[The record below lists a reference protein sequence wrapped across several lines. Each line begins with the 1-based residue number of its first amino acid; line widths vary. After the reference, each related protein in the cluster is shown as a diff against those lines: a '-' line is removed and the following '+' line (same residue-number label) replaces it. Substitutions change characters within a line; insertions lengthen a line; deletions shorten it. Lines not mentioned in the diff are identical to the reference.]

1 MTIGTLL
8 VYFSAIFGLI
18 SFIAAIRWS
27 RGNEASAWT
36 FRMSYHAMTLALAA
50 ASVVLMMAILR
61 HDFRFDYVIG
71 YSSTEMPLIYLI
83 SAFWGGQQ
91 GTFLLWGLMG
101 ALIGYPL
108 FRKSSWEPAT
118 VMAFYTSTILFM
130 VGLMLHSR
138 GNPFTLAARVP
149 VDGNGLNPL
158 LQDPWM
164 ATHPPMVFLGYA
176 AMTVPAVLAMT
187 AVFRKEETRWLDV
200 GLRWSL
206 IGFVSLGI
214 GIILGGFWAYKV
226 LGWGGFWGWDPVEN
240 ASLVPWIVVTA
251 LIHGLVVQKFTGS
264 LRFTNIVLALA
275 GYLTVFY
282 STFLT
287 RSGVLADFSVHSF
300 PKGSLLWWLATIMII
315 ALAAAGWAIFWRLFS
330 SGVPQGKEI
339 QWNAGWPFILSSTV
353 VLFTLS
359 SAVVLIGTSWPLM
372 TSFTE
377 NPTVPGIPFYN
388 LTGIIL
394 YIPLLLLL
402 GIGPFSSWQSKW
414 NELNKRVYLTALLAA
429 VATVAAALLGGHSVR
444 FLLLFFAASFALLG
458 NLIRFVDV
466 ARMRFLNTGA
476 AIAHFGFALML
487 VGIVSSSG
495 WDREQ
500 ELKLPIGHP
509 VEAMERVFTYRGHV
523 DGSEPKD
530 LWRVAVMQPGEPE
543 ETAMTRMYRFRSGGD
558 YQIMR
563 NPAILRSLGH
573 DLYVAPLG
581 LETGKTEKTL
591 ILKKDVPVEFDHGTL
606 TFLRFVTDNGGE
618 AGHMKI
624 DAIVLL
630 THGEEQIEL
639 TLSTNYV
646 NGKMEPAAV
655 ELPIHGGENSVYL
668 NRMMVDQ
675 KVIEI
680 VTEAG
685 SGVETLVVSVS
696 HKPLMNLLWAGTIL
710 LLVGCTVAAVR
721 RYMDKRAEK
730 AVTVTV

>member
-101 ALIGYPL
+101 AL
-108 FRKSSWEPAT
+108 
-118 VMAFYTSTILFM
+118 
-130 VGLMLHSR
+130 
-138 GNPFTLAARVP
+138 
-149 VDGNGLNPL
+149 DGNGLNPL

-429 VATVAAALLGGHSVR
+429 VATVAA
-444 FLLLFFAASFALLG
+444 
-458 NLIRFVDV
+458 
-466 ARMRFLNTGA
+466 
-476 AIAHFGFALML
+476 
-487 VGIVSSSG
+487 
-495 WDREQ
+495 
-500 ELKLPIGHP
+500 PHP
-509 VEAMERVFTYRGHV
+509 
-523 DGSEPKD
+523 SPS
-530 LWRVAVMQPGEPE
+530 W
-543 ETAMTRMYRFRSGGD
+543 ET
-558 YQIMR
+558 
-563 NPAILRSLGH
+563 
-573 DLYVAPLG
+573 
-581 LETGKTEKTL
+581 
-591 ILKKDVPVEFDHGTL
+591 
-606 TFLRFVTDNGGE
+606 
-618 AGHMKI
+618 
-624 DAIVLL
+624 
-630 THGEEQIEL
+630 
-639 TLSTNYV
+639 
-646 NGKMEPAAV
+646 
-655 ELPIHGGENSVYL
+655 
-668 NRMMVDQ
+668 
-675 KVIEI
+675 
-680 VTEAG
+680 
-685 SGVETLVVSVS
+685 
-696 HKPLMNLLWAGTIL
+696 
-710 LLVGCTVAAVR
+710 
-721 RYMDKRAEK
+721 
-730 AVTVTV
+730 

>member
-8 VYFSAIFGLI
+8 VYFSALFGVI
-18 SFIAAIRWS
+18 SFVAAIRWA
-27 RGNEASAWT
+27 RGHEDSGWI
-36 FRMSYHAMTLALAA
+36 FRMSYHAMTLALFA
-50 ASVVLMMAILR
+50 ASIVLMAAILK

-71 YSSTEMPLIYLI
+71 YSSTEMPLLYLI

-91 GTFLLWGLMG
+91 GTFLLWALMG

-118 VMAFYTSTILFM
+118 VMAFYTPTVLFM
-130 VGLMLHSR
+130 IGLMLHSR
-138 GNPFTLAARVP
+138 GNPFTLAARIP
-149 VDGNGLNPL
+149 ADGNGLNPL

-264 LRFTNIVLALA
+264 LRFTNLALA
-275 GYLTVFY
+275 LGGYLTVLY

-300 PKGSLLWWLATIMII
+300 PRGSLFWWLATIMIL
-315 ALAAAGWAIFWRLFS
+315 ALAAAGWAVLWRLFGA
-330 SGVPQGKEI
+330 GVPQGKEI
-339 QWNAGWPFILSSTV
+339 QWNAGWPFILSLTV

-359 SAVVLIGTSWPLM
+359 SAVVLIGTSWPLL

-394 YIPLLLLL
+394 YIPILLLL
-402 GIGPFSSWQSKW
+402 GIGPFSSWQSRW
-414 NELNKRVYLTALLAA
+414 NELNKRIYLTAVLAA
-429 VATVAAALLGGHSVR
+429 AATVAAALLGGHSVR
-444 FLLLFFAASFALLG
+444 FLVLFFAASFALLG

-466 ARMRFLNTGA
+466 ARVRLLNTGA

-487 VGIVSSSG
+487 VGIVASSG

-500 ELKLPIGHP
+500 ELKLPVGHP
-509 VEAMERVFTYRGHV
+509 VEAMDLVFTYRGHV

-530 LWRVAVMQPGEPE
+530 LWRVAVMKPGASE
-543 ETAMTRMYRFRSGGD
+543 ETALTRMYRFRSGGD

-563 NPAILRSLGH
+563 NPAILRSLDH

-581 LETGKTEKTL
+581 LETGKTEKPL
-591 ILKKDVPVEFDHGTL
+591 ILKQNEPVEFDHGTL
-606 TFLRFVTDNGGE
+606 TFLRFVTDNEGE

-630 THGEEQIEL
+630 THGEEQVEL
-639 TLSTNYV
+639 TFTTNYV
-646 NGKMEPAAV
+646 NGKMEPTTV
-655 ELPIHGGENSVYL
+655 QLPIHGGENSAYL

-710 LLVGCTVAAVR
+710 LLIGCTVAAVR
-721 RYMDKRAEK
+721 RYMDKRAE
-730 AVTVTV
+730 AATTA